1 MNNPVRVSIIVPCFN
16 RLDRTEECWAALVR
30 QTTAALPHEIIF
42 VNNGSTDATSGF
54 LKTLQGRATVLE
66 NKTNHGFARAC
77 NQGAKIARGGLL
89 LFLNNDTVPLPGW
102 LEPLVAL
109 FGREP
114 KAGCAGSRL
123 LYPDGRVQHAGV
135 VIKEIP
141 GSAGIHPEHI
151 FRLNR
156 ADSPWVNIEQELQCV
171 TGACLATRRELFQ
184 SSGGFDESY
193 VNGCEDIDFCFRIR
207 ELGFKVFY
215 CPQSTLIHHESSSEG
230 RFHHDQANF
239 VRLNELWRGR
249 VQVDERLVV
258 ERCGRGA
265 LLDLKSRIQTL
276 DRQMDALR
284 KAAIPLGAFVPW
296 KAPEPRS
303 RFARWLMR
311 RLRIDKAF
319 TGLQVLSGQIDEQFR
334 RLDMLAKSVEAL
346 SEAFGSAEEALK
358 KLLEL
363 AETDGCS
370 NDPRVQHSTETR
382 E

>member
-1 MNNPVRVSIIVPCFN
+1 MNDPLGVSIIVPCFN
-16 RLDRTEECWAALVR
+16 RLDRTTECWEALLR
-30 QTTAALPHEIIF
+30 HTTAAIRHEIIF

-54 LKTLQGRATVLE
+54 LETLRGRAIVLK
-66 NKTNHGFARAC
+66 NRSNQGFARAC
-77 NQGAKIARGGLL
+77 NQAAKIARGELL
-89 LFLNNDTVPLPGW
+89 LFLNNDAVPLPGW
-102 LEPLVAL
+102 LEPLVEL

-114 KAGCAGSRL
+114 KVGCAGSRL

-135 VIKEIP
+135 VIKENA
-141 GSAGIHPEHI
+141 GGAGIHPEHI

-156 ADSPWVNIEQELQCV
+156 ADSPWVNIQQELQCV
-171 TGACLATRRELFQ
+171 TGACLATRRELFHKI
-184 SSGGFDESY
+184 GGFDESY

-207 ELGFKVFY
+207 EPGFKVFY

-239 VRLNELWRGR
+239 VRLNERWRGR

-265 LLDLKSRIQTL
+265 LLDLKLRIQAL
-276 DRQMDALR
+276 ERQMAALR
-284 KAAIPLGAFVPW
+284 AADVPMGTFMSW
-296 KAPEPRS
+296 KAPDPRS
-303 RFARWLMR
+303 KLSRWVSR

-319 TGLQVLSGQIDEQFR
+319 TGLQVLSRQLEEQSQ
-334 RLDMLAKSVEAL
+334 RLDMLAKSVETL
-346 SEAFGSAEEALK
+346 TEAFGTVEEALQK
-358 KLLEL
+358 ILEL